1 MKTLTTTLNLA
12 LILLAG
18 CNPSSEGSQD
28 AAENYLT
35 AELNKWVAGED
46 SEAETLLAAT
56 LHDPIS
62 FSIRNTSPCKA
73 HILAYDLSKP
83 CPKDQKSW
91 PGYRCNVVIEWIS
104 HANRPLEKVT
114 VYTLTWSP
122 AEKKWYVHEE
132 L

>member
-1 MKTLTTTLNLA
+1 MKTRTITLILP

-18 CNPSSEGSQD
+18 CNVSSEGSQD
-28 AAENYLT
+28 AAEAYLT
-35 AELNKWVAGED
+35 AELNKWIAGED

-62 FSIRNTSPCKA
+62 FNIRSISPCKA

-83 CPKDQKSW
+83 CPKDQKTW

-104 HANRPLEKVT
+104 QANRPLEKVT

-122 AEKKWYVHEE
+122 VEKKWYIQEE

>member
-1 MKTLTTTLNLA
+1 MKTLSTTLFLS
-12 LILLAG
+12 LILLSG
-18 CNPSSEGSQD
+18 CAPSTEGSQEG
-28 AAENYLT
+28 AEAYLSS
-35 AELNKWVAGED
+35 ELNKWIAGED

-56 LHDPIS
+56 LRDPIS
-62 FSIRNTSPCKA
+62 FNIRNISPCKA

-104 HANRPLEKVT
+104 QANRPLEKVT

-122 AEKKWYVHEE
+122 VEKKWYVHEE